1 MRCGYISCM
10 SALDECTHMRA
21 LVHVHT
27 TCTLGFNYC
36 TIRKRRHAKKTSS
49 WYVYETMMNVYE
61 FVEQREAVKQQ
72 LGVDKLPS
80 YFAFPVES

>member
-1 MRCGYISCM
+1 MCI
-10 SALDECTHMRA
+10 L
-21 LVHVHT
+21 HVHWDSIIAP
-27 TCTLGFNYC
+27 LEKGG
-36 TIRKRRHAKKTSS
+36 KLKKTSS